1 MIKYSQSTQ
10 SNKFTKSLQY
20 LNKEVRNGVHFL
32 HADKHQ
38 SFYKFGLLFLM
49 QVARYVQSTQNTNLE
64 IFLQYIKK
72 RVSQLLLYSVVMQ
85 KIQIFYQGPVMF
97 IASLLFTARLYD
109 FLPKHWNTIIKQQ
122 LCEKELPSLLPLLQI
137 DVFQEKQGILWQ
149 INLFLSKTS
158 QKKLVSGLVIQ
169 IIPPKVWTYTNVPPY
184 GNWRSLSATR
194 CEN

>member
-10 SNKFTKSLQY
+10 SDKFAKSLQY

-72 RVSQLLLYSVVMQ
+72 RVSQLLLYSVAMQ
-85 KIQIFYQGPVMF
+85 NIQIFYQGPVMF
-97 IASLLFTARLYD
+97 IASLLCTARL
-109 FLPKHWNTIIKQQ
+109 
-122 LCEKELPSLLPLLQI
+122 
-137 DVFQEKQGILWQ
+137 
-149 INLFLSKTS
+149 
-158 QKKLVSGLVIQ
+158 
-169 IIPPKVWTYTNVPPY
+169 
-184 GNWRSLSATR
+184 
-194 CEN
+194 